1 MKKELLLAFLP
12 VAINGSAAYDE
23 IVKAGSTAVP
33 MPQYAVFTDGLH
45 DDIVPGGWLKEILV
59 RQNNGLS
66 SHPEAMSYPFD
77 SKLWVGELKRDTESR
92 GADWWRYE
100 QTAYYVDGLMRLGY
114 LLDDEKLLSVAKEN
128 VDWVLE
134 HPLPA
139 KKGIPFKPS
148 DVDSMMSKNAQ
159 FTAEVSEDPK
169 ARLGKNASD
178 RRLRRSCALRHTTDR
193 KVVSVQRQSRWH
205 GLSQCFSVQ

>member
-1 MKKELLLAFLP
+1 
-12 VAINGSAAYDE
+12 
-23 IVKAGSTAVP
+23 
-33 MPQYAVFTDGLH
+33 
-45 DDIVPGGWLKEILV
+45 
-59 RQNNGLS
+59 
-66 SHPEAMSYPFD
+66 
-77 SKLWVGELKRDTESR
+77 
-92 GADWWRYE
+92 
-100 QTAYYVDGLMRLGY
+100 MRLGY

-128 VDWVLE
+128 IDWVLE

-148 DVDSMMSKNAQ
+148 DVDSMMNKNAQ

-169 ARLGKNASD
+169 AQAWKNASD

-193 KVVSVQRQSRWH
+193 KVVSVRRQSRWH

>member
-1 MKKELLLAFLP
+1 MKKELLLAFLS
-12 VAINGSAAYDE
+12 VAINGSAANDE

-59 RQNNGLS
+59 RQDNGLS

-77 SKLWVGELKRDTESR
+77 SKLWVGELKRDMESR

-114 LLDDEKLLSVAKEN
+114 LLDDEKLLSVAKE
-128 VDWVLE
+128 
-134 HPLPA
+134 
-139 KKGIPFKPS
+139 
-148 DVDSMMSKNAQ
+148 
-159 FTAEVSEDPK
+159 
-169 ARLGKNASD
+169 
-178 RRLRRSCALRHTTDR
+178 
-193 KVVSVQRQSRWH
+193 
-205 GLSQCFSVQ
+205 LSLKHI